1 MFDYRQT
8 DSGGYETGDRF
19 HLRKSREET
28 IRFMRIQKKSYLM
41 KAVAMILVLALLAPV
56 SANAAMP
63 KTVMPLASYY
73 LAGYTAYICAMGG
86 GDLEIWFE
94 VTGTGTQEYLGV
106 VAIYLYESTDNVNW
120 SWVKTYL
127 NNEYDSMLAT
137 NDYHHM
143 DHVDYDEAAPGR
155 YYKAYV
161 GIWGGPD
168 PGGDSRYIWTDVER
182 AT

>member
-1 MFDYRQT
+1 MWM
-8 DSGGYETGDRF
+8 
-19 HLRKSREET
+19 KKPC
-28 IRFMRIQKKSYLM
+28 FMKTVVI
-41 KAVAMILVLALLAPV
+41 ILVIALMMPV
-56 SANAAMP
+56 SVNAAMP
-63 KTVMPLASYY
+63 ETIMPMASDY
-73 LAGYTAYICAMGG
+73 LACYTAYICAMGG

-143 DHVDYDEAAPGR
+143 DHVDYEGVAGR